1 MRQMVATAASNSAD
15 ESWDGSLREFL
26 AALDPGS
33 AHDWV
38 RAAVG
43 EPSRSA

>member
-1 MRQMVATAASNSAD
+1 MVATAAANSAD